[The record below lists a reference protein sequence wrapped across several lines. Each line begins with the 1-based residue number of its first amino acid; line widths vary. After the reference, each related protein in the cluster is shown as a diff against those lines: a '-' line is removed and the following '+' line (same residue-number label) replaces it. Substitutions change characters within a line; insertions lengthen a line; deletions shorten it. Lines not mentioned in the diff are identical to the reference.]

1 MHPGCQLGRPTKFG
15 RSGPGRV
22 LITAGPGPVLITA
35 GPGPVLSAA
44 APRWLGAHLR
54 KSGTSRSSSSSKTTD
69 ERRVLGASGTQGAP
83 VPGPVRPRPGD
94 GSATSAPVEP
104 AARGAGTP
112 LETAPGSA
120 DPAASA
126 DGWPDPVPAGFA
138 PV

>member
-83 VPGPVRPRPGD
+83 VPGPVRPGPD
-94 GSATSAPVEP
+94 EGSAAESA
-104 AARGAGTP
+104 AGGAGTP
-112 LETAPGSA
+112 LEAVPASA
-120 DPAASA
+120 DPAVSA
-126 DGWPDPVPAGFA
+126 GRWPVPVPAGFA